1 MGATAVESAHLRA
14 PELSSVT
21 PPWAQIASVNRDEL
35 AARLLRLPKA
45 EMHLH
50 LEGAARWSMVR
61 ELHPDGAALP
71 ERPPWLQ
78 PGRGFPDFEDFRQ
91 AFRTYVRP
99 VAQTPVT
106 IERLAFEVTEDLARQ
121 NVRYAEMIVSLP
133 LYTAGGLSSE
143 EAWTAIV
150 RGRDRAMR
158 MYPIDARLIL
168 GISRHRP
175 VATELA
181 VLEEVAGFALD
192 RGWISGIDLQSDERL
207 GESRAFVDV
216 YRLAARLGLKLRAH
230 AGEICGAFSVRDA
243 VIECG
248 ARQISHGV
256 RAVEEPELV
265 QELVRRG
272 VVLHVCPTSNVMLGC
287 AKDYATHPLRALVAA
302 GVACTVNSD
311 DPLLFDCDISG
322 EYALL
327 VTKMGFSLSGVA
339 ALARTAFRAS
349 LLPPITIEKF
359 CADIDAWAASR

>member
-1 MGATAVESAHLRA
+1 VRDAGGAAAALR
-14 PELSSVT
+14 
-21 PPWAQIASVNRDEL
+21 
-35 AARLLRLPKA
+35 RLPKA

-50 LEGAARWSMVR
+50 LEGAARWSMIR

-71 ERPPWLQ
+71 ERPPWLR

-91 AFRTYVRP
+91 VFRDYVRP
-99 VAQTPVT
+99 VAETPAT

-133 LYTAGGLSSE
+133 LYTASGLSSE

-158 MYPIDARLIL
+158 VYPIDARLIL
-168 GISRHRP
+168 GIARHRP

-181 VLEEVAGFALD
+181 VLEEVADFALD
-192 RGWISGIDLQSDERL
+192 RGWLSGIDLQSDERL

-216 YRLAARLGLKLRAH
+216 YRRAAELGLKLRAH
-230 AGEICGAFSVRDA
+230 AGEICGAVSVRDA

-248 ARQISHGV
+248 AGQISHGV

-272 VVLHVCPTSNVMLGC
+272 VVLHVCPTSNIMLGC
-287 AKDYATHPLRALVAA
+287 AKDYATHPLRALLSA

-311 DPLLFDCDISG
+311 DPLLFGCDISS
-322 EYALL
+322 EYADLIG
-327 VTKMGFSLSGVA
+327 KMGFSFAEIA
-339 ALARTAFRAS
+339 AVARTAFRAS
-349 LLPPITIEKF
+349 LLPEATIAQF
-359 CADIDAWAASR
+359 CAEIDVWAASV